1 MGKISKGMKG
11 GRMEARAQVLAM
23 INQKGGVGK
32 SSVAYNLGAVCAANG
47 RKTLLVDLDCQG
59 TLGAWF
65 LTSSKT
71 QRLKYE
77 AKAES
82 LCIEDAFEDP
92 AKLDR
97 AVKGTGFEGLDI
109 LCASQRLSEFEAAMR
124 DTDVLASLLDR
135 LVYRYDYIILDFRR
149 DYEAASER
157 LKNLPVKYIVPIH
170 VGDSEVEEGVRKVA
184 SDLAGTGEFKVLFNE
199 VEFSDKSGFLHIR
212 TIRDVTGIAK
222 FRRQF
227 AFVPVF
233 GCFIRD
239 TTCVGE
245 ASQAFTPLQFYRPR
259 HPVAGDFRQ
268 LYAEVEEWCGKA
280 GKRNG

>member
-1 MGKISKGMKG
+1 
-11 GRMEARAQVLAM
+11 MEARAQIIAM

-65 LTSSKT
+65 LSSSKA
-71 QRLKYE
+71 QRIKYE
-77 AKAES
+77 AKAEG
-82 LCIEDAFEDP
+82 LCIEDVFEDP
-92 AKLDR
+92 SKLDR

-109 LCASQRLSEFEAAMR
+109 LCASQRLSDFEASMR
-124 DTDVLASLLDR
+124 DTDVLASLLGR
-135 LVYRYDYIILDFRR
+135 LVDDYDYVFLDFRR

-184 SDLAGTGEFKVLFNE
+184 SDLAGAGEFKVLFNE
-199 VEFSDKSGFLHIR
+199 VEFSDKAGFLHVR

-222 FRRQF
+222 FRKQF

-233 GCFIRD
+233 GSFVRD
-239 TTCVGE
+239 ATRVGE
-245 ASQAFTPLQFYRPR
+245 ASQGFAPLQFYRPKE
-259 HPVAGDFRQ
+259 PVAGDFRQ
-268 LYAEVEEWCGKA
+268 LFAEVEEWCGKA
-280 GKRNG
+280 GKRND